1 MDTPRTTFLL
11 AFLNVNFVSA
21 GSALH
26 GVEGALIAFV
36 LFSVLHGVGYW
47 WSDKIILRMRGA
59 KELGPTEGPWL
70 YSLVQ
75 ELAIRTQSSMP
86 ILYLLPKDNATP
98 FATGRNEKHAAL
110 AFPKEIIKSEARTRL
125 IFAAYWP
132 ASLRASRIEIDWLAR
147 WPATTAGAISLATA
161 LGK

>member
-1 MDTPRTTFLL
+1 MDTPITTFLM
-11 AFLNVNFVSA
+11 AFLNVNLVGA
-21 GSALH
+21 GKALH

-36 LFSVLHGVGYW
+36 SFSVLHGIGYW

-59 KELGPTEGPWL
+59 KELGPADAPWL

-75 ELAIRTQSSMP
+75 ELAIRTQSPMP
-86 ILYLLPKDNATP
+86 TLYLLPKDNATP

-110 AFPKEIIKSEARTRL
+110 AVTKQNMQSGDEANLR
-125 IFAAYWP
+125 
-132 ASLRASRIEIDWLAR
+132 SLLAR
-147 WPATTAGAISLATA
+147 ELARLKNRDRLVGAIAVTAAGAISLATA